1 MTIRRQYQLPN
12 CSLILD
18 GLNIDPTPGN
28 EEVMSLLVNA
38 ECRISGLER
47 SLNGSYNFFSALVR
61 AVSQYSQEVLS
72 GFAHPQ
78 VVEGEP
84 LLVHINPGE
93 GPYHHLVVQPEI
105 ADLGESG
112 DGRAIDIKLSDVQ
125 LYDLSE
131 AVDQFFD
138 DTQTLPELSAS
149 LSPLPRRFVRTDE
162 PLSDRALPAILGF
175 GSLVA
180 ATMALSLLPLPQ
192 MREPAVEGR
201 STNSSADVKTAD
213 ATDPKPPTGEAAG
226 DGSKAPIDGIAAANT
241 DSALWDKAPKITDE
255 STLASLQSDLKA
267 QIDEAID
274 PKVSF
279 SDPLAYQV
287 AVNEAGEVVGYQFE
301 NDAALRD
308 IDKTPLPRLARASAA
323 AENLEDN
330 AIAQYAVAFNADGV
344 AVTPSDGNTAVA
356 ALPDKPAAE
365 PKEAKPKEAAEAE
378 GEKVETEPK
387 EKDAESDAESDAETT
402 VAAANSTSATFTD
415 EPPTT
420 LNSLADVESLNDQL
434 KNTIVENRNQPR
446 VGEAAAIYR
455 VRVKEDG
462 TVIGYQ
468 PISQEATDAVGDT
481 PLPDLLKS
489 APEETPAVDYRVA
502 FTERGVVEV
511 SPWWGWSFYE

>member
-138 DTQTLPELSAS
+138 DTQTLPELEAA
-149 LSPLPRRFVRTDE
+149 LAPLPRRFVRSDE

-180 ATMALSLLPLPQ
+180 ATMALSLIPLPQ
-192 MREPAVEGR
+192 MREPALESRAG
-201 STNSSADVKTAD
+201 NSSDVKTATAND
-213 ATDPKPPTGEAAG
+213 AKAPTG
-226 DGSKAPIDGIAAANT
+226 DGSKPPADGIAAANT

-255 STLASLQSDLKA
+255 STLVSLQSDLKA

-274 PKVSF
+274 PKANF

-308 IDKTPLPRLARASAA
+308 VDKTPLPRLARANAA
-323 AENLEDN
+323 AENLEEN

-344 AVTPSDGNTAVA
+344 AVTPSDGSTAVA
-356 ALPDKPAAE
+356 ALPEKPAAE
-365 PKEAKPKEAAEAE
+365 PKEAVEAE
-378 GEKVETEPK
+378 KDEAEKGESEKGAETAPK
-387 EKDAESDAESDAETT
+387 EKANESL
-402 VAAANSTSATFTD
+402 VASANSTSATFTD

-420 LNSLADVESLNDQL
+420 LNSLADVETLNEQL
-434 KNTIVENRNQPR
+434 KSTIVDNREQPR
-446 VGEAAAIYR
+446 VGEAPAIYR

-468 PISQEATDAVGDT
+468 PISEEATAAVGDT

-489 APEETPAVDYRVA
+489 APEATPAVDYRVA